1 MDTPFISD
9 HRHTFNQLTRKPARN
24 RTILIPAEALERI
37 EGCIARLHLDALDL
51 RARHDTLAGEVKRL
65 EAMLA
70 SMTEL
75 TQAHS
80 GPRARASS
88 S

>member
-1 MDTPFISD
+1 
-9 HRHTFNQLTRKPARN
+9 
-24 RTILIPAEALERI
+24 
-37 EGCIARLHLDALDL
+37 L